1 MPVYIETAYE
11 SLNKNGEEL
20 CGDHADIIRTE
31 EFVLA
36 VLADGLGSGVKAN
49 ILATMT
55 SRIISS
61 MMSSGASLEEV
72 VETVASTL
80 PVCSERGI
88 AYSTFTIIQIYNDGR
103 AYLAE
108 YDNPP
113 AVFLRKGR
121 IAELVRSTKEIA
133 GKKISEATFLVQP
146 GDRLVVFSDGALYA
160 GAGKLLNPGWKH
172 ENISA
177 YLGSSMTPEMSA
189 ARISSLL
196 LSACECLY
204 QGTPGDDTTVMT
216 FVAQKNL
223 PCAVMVGPAE
233 NPDRDE
239 EMVRTFLKSKGKKV
253 ICGGTTAQIVSRV
266 SGRNIDMSVD
276 ESAAGVPPISHMKGI
291 DLVTEGI
298 ITMGTA
304 VEYIKWNLSRHT
316 ASPFDDMPKPV
327 GGATGFD
334 EKRQDGATALAK
346 LFMYECTQVRF
357 FVGRATNPAYRNPGL
372 PLELNLKLKQIN
384 ELKDLLESMGKSVTV
399 DYY

>member
-36 VLADGLGSGVKAN
+36 VLADGLGSGVKAI

-55 SRIISS
+55 SKNHIEHDVLRR
-61 MMSSGASLEEV
+61 
-72 VETVASTL
+72 VA
-80 PVCSERGI
+80 RGGCRNSREHLAGVQRTRN
-88 AYSTFTIIQIYNDGR
+88 AYSPFTIIQIYNDGR

-108 YDNPP
+108 YDTHS

-223 PCAVMVGPAE
+223 PCAV
-233 NPDRDE
+233 R
-239 EMVRTFLKSKGKKV
+239 
-253 ICGGTTAQIVSRV
+253 
-266 SGRNIDMSVD
+266 
-276 ESAAGVPPISHMKGI
+276 
-291 DLVTEGI
+291 
-298 ITMGTA
+298 
-304 VEYIKWNLSRHT
+304 
-316 ASPFDDMPKPV
+316 
-327 GGATGFD
+327 
-334 EKRQDGATALAK
+334 
-346 LFMYECTQVRF
+346 
-357 FVGRATNPAYRNPGL
+357 
-372 PLELNLKLKQIN
+372 
-384 ELKDLLESMGKSVTV
+384 
-399 DYY
+399 

>member
-20 CGDHADIIRTE
+20 CGDHADIIRTDD
-31 EFVLA
+31 FVLA

-55 SRIISS
+55 SRIIST
-61 MMSSGASLEEV
+61 MLSSGATLEEV

-113 AVFLRKGR
+113 AVFLKKGR
-121 IAELVRSTKEIA
+121 VSVLDRSTKEIA
-133 GKKISEATFLVQP
+133 GKKISEATFLIQP

-172 ENISA
+172 ENITA
-177 YLGSSMTPEMSA
+177 YLASSLTPEMSA

-216 FVAQKNL
+216 FAAQKNL
-223 PCAVMVGPAE
+223 PCSVMVGPAE
-233 NPDRDE
+233 NPGRDE
-239 EMVRTFLKSKGKKV
+239 EMVRAFLKSKGKKV
-253 ICGGTTAQIVSRV
+253 ICGGTTAQIVARV
-266 SGRNIDMSVD
+266 SGRTIDMRVN
-276 ESAAGVPPISHMKGI
+276 ESDSRVPPISHMKGI

-304 VEYIKWNLSRHT
+304 VEYIKWNLARHT

-346 LFMYECTQVRF
+346 LFMFECTQVRF
-357 FVGRATNPAYRNPGL
+357 FVGKATNPAYRNPGL
-372 PLELNLKLKQIN
+372 PLELNLKLKKIN
-384 ELKDLLESMGKSVTV
+384 ELKDLLESMGKSVTI